1 MALLLDSE
9 AQFDLRI
16 SECKVPDNIRD
27 ALKANGI
34 TTLASLSYSFG
45 QPGQVIDQDAF
56 AAWAR
61 SLEPRATLGG
71 VANLRRLVFE
81 SQNQLL
87 AILRDQVTSADTT
100 TRKIPQA
107 ERESRMNLV
116 RQRLTGVLVSG
127 SMEPGHSLLDSVMH
141 MVDKNQL
148 KYLPPERCVSRV
160 HELTSLKAPDRM
172 LDIEANKIVVKDK
185 DEKLEVP
192 AHTSLQ
198 VLEAMKRRGIALD
211 FGDCMGFVEHDTYV
225 QALFAHLHRE
235 PPPGYQRCTVAQL
248 VSADK
253 EAWRKVIELN
263 VKPKRDH
270 TGARPLDHQLMAALT
285 SYEVSF
291 TLIPLPMK
299 AKQDTKERGAGS
311 ERPGGGKGFDSKGA
325 GKGKWQNRQK
335 GSWSSPYQKGKGKSK
350 WEPRIPAQIR
360 DLGGTATT
368 PAGKRI
374 CFDFSLGK
382 CSIAADGAECPKG
395 LHVCAKCYG
404 PHALKDH
411 NSA

>member
-16 SECKVPDNIRD
+16 AEFKIPDNLRD
-27 ALKANGI
+27 ALKGNGI
-34 TTLASLSYSFG
+34 TSLATLAYSFG
-45 QPGQVIDQDAF
+45 HPGQAIDHEAF
-56 AAWAR
+56 ATWAR
-61 SLEPRATLGG
+61 TLEPRASLGG

-81 SQNQLL
+81 SQTQLL
-87 AILRDQVTSADTT
+87 AILRDQVTAPETT

-107 ERESRMNLV
+107 ERESRMNLLQ
-116 RQRLTGVLVSG
+116 QRLAGVLISG
-127 SMEPGHSLLDSVMH
+127 QMEPGHTLLDSVMS

-160 HELTSLKAPDRM
+160 HELTNLKAPDRM
-172 LDIEANKIVVKDK
+172 LDIEANKIIIKDK
-185 DEKLEVP
+185 DEKIEAP

-198 VLEAMKRRGIALD
+198 VLEALKRRGIALE
-211 FGDCMGFVEHDTYV
+211 FGDCMGFLEHDKYV

-235 PPPGYQRCTVAQL
+235 PPPGYQRCTVSQL
-248 VSADK
+248 VNADK
-253 EAWRKVIELN
+253 EAWRRLIELN
-263 VKPKRDH
+263 VKPKRDA
-270 TGARPLDHQLMAALT
+270 TGTRPLDQQLMAALT

-291 TLIPLPMK
+291 SLIPLPLK
-299 AKQDTKERGAGS
+299 FKPEPKDRASSHDK
-311 ERPGGGKGFDSKGA
+311 PGGGKSHDQKG
-325 GKGKWQNRQK
+325 GSKGKWQHRPK
-335 GSWSSPYQKGKGKSK
+335 GHWFSPYQEGKGKSK

-360 DLGGTATT
+360 ELGGTATT

-382 CSIAADGAECPKG
+382 CSLGADGAECQKG

-404 PHALKDH
+404 PHSLKDH
-411 NSA
+411 DSA